1 MNNIIDLQRNYFNTG
16 ATLGYDFRINQLK
29 RLKSIIR
36 KYEPEI
42 LDAFI
47 KDYNKSAFD
56 VVSTEVGYALIE
68 LNYLIKHL
76 KKLMKPKKVKTSI
89 INRPSKGYVVPEPYG
104 VTLVVSPWNYPFNL
118 SFVPLAAAMAAGNTV
133 VLKLSTNTPCLSEL
147 LYNILMQNFPREY
160 IYVTWNSTIEREALF
175 GCKFD
180 YIFYTGSPAVARELQ
195 FRQAQNGRLTPMTL
209 ELGGKSPCIVDKD
222 ADINAAARRIV
233 WGKFLNGGQTCVA
246 PDHIY
251 VERSVKDALVSK
263 MIAYIKEF
271 FYNKNGGEYTLRDDF
286 TYLVNAKAV
295 ERLQRSLG
303 NGRILWGGK
312 VEDRR
317 MEPTIVDI
325 VTEESRLMQEEIFG
339 PVLPVLVFD
348 DIFALIR
355 TIKSLEKPLAFYF
368 FGKKYAKMI
377 MRECHFGGGAVNDTI
392 MHLSELSMPF
402 GGVGQSGIGSYHGKK
417 SFETFSHYKSI
428 LVKHPNK
435 EFKLKYPPH
444 NAFKLRI
451 LRKYLGL

>member
-355 TIKSLEKPLAFYF
+355 TIKSLEA
-368 FGKKYAKMI
+368 
-377 MRECHFGGGAVNDTI
+377 
-392 MHLSELSMPF
+392 S
-402 GGVGQSGIGSYHGKK
+402 
-417 SFETFSHYKSI
+417 
-428 LVKHPNK
+428 
-435 EFKLKYPPH
+435 
-444 NAFKLRI
+444 RI
-451 LRKYLGL
+451 LFLWQEVRKDDYERVPFRRRSC